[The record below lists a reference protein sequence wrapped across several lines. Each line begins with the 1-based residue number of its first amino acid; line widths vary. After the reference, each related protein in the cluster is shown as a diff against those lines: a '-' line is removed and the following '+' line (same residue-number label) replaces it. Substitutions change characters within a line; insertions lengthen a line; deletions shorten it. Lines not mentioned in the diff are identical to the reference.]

1 MSRYQH
7 LLESISING
16 GNKTFG
22 LFPFNSIID
31 PNLTDIHSG
40 KIEFD
45 QVAVEGL
52 KKLAGKGYSVVVF
65 INQFKGRP
73 LSLDHFQS
81 LNTAVEKFIISIG
94 MQVQG
99 FYWCPGVDKKDPFVV
114 PNPGMFHRAT
124 ENQGIKWEGI
134 PVVSTSDNDLTAAEK
149 VNATPIKIGNG
160 SKWTHYNNLIDWTN
174 SLS

>member
-1 MSRYQH
+1 MSRYKH
-7 LLESISING
+7 LLDQISVSTKG
-16 GNKTFG
+16 KVFG
-22 LFPFNSIID
+22 LFPFNSIV
-31 PNLTDIHSG
+31 NTSLTDVYSG

-45 QVAVEGL
+45 EASIEGL
-52 KKLAGKGYSVVVF
+52 KKLASKGYSVVLF

-81 LNTAVEKFIISIG
+81 LNEAVEKFIIGIG

-99 FYWCPGVDKKDPFVV
+99 LYWCPGTDKKDPFVV

-124 ENQGIKWEGI
+124 ENQGLSWIDI

-160 SKWTHYNNLIDWTN
+160 SIWTHYNNLSDWAN
-174 SLS
+174 SLH